1 VGRHRDPATLTP
13 QAPPSAPRL
22 PRAPLSPAS
31 AAQRRLASAVVLAS
45 TFGFC
50 VLAPFAAV
58 PLERVDAFIPSY
70 ESALIVSD
78 LATAALLLAQFA
90 SRRSRA
96 LLALASG
103 YLFTAA
109 AAFSH
114 LLSFPGLF
122 AAGGLLGAGPQTTA
136 WLYMFWHAGFPCF
149 VIAHTVLGN
158 RERAGLAPVEG
169 PARHWVAIA
178 CVGSLGLAAL
188 CTALATAGHALLPP
202 IMAGNHYTPTMVTIV
217 ATTWIASVAALVQVW
232 RRRTREGLDLWL
244 IVVMCAWIFDV
255 ALSAVLN
262 AGRFDLGFYSGRLYG
277 LVAANV
283 VLMMLVAE
291 NAKMHRVLARERDR
305 ALAAEQ
311 AKGTFLATMSHEIR
325 TPLNGV
331 TGMLELLSL
340 TRLDPEQRSILA
352 TVRQSGDSLMRIIDD
367 ILDLSKI
374 EAGRLELRPEP
385 VSVPA
390 LVRAVCDVYSGNAS
404 MKGLV
409 LEAVVDERLAPAHVI
424 DSLRVQQVLNNLVS
438 NAIKFTSAGS
448 VRVRVEVASSG
459 AEEDTLRFDVT
470 DTGEGLAAEEQARLF
485 RPYAQ
490 SGAARAG
497 SSGLG
502 LSICLRL
509 ATLMGGALEMKSA
522 KGQGTTVLFT
532 LRAQRAPAASIAAV
546 PPAAPLEAAR
556 AALPADAASH
566 GTGIVL
572 VVDDH
577 PINRMLLAKQLA
589 SLGHASLVT
598 ESGSEALELWNRGT
612 VAVVITDCDMP
623 AMDGYELTRRIR
635 AAEAAGGLVRTP
647 IIAWTANALEGETQ
661 KCLESGMDDY
671 LVKPTRRDELA
682 EKLSCWLA
690 LRGTQAEAIDR
701 AQLGELT
708 GGDAAM
714 EREVLA
720 EFLRSS
726 RNDAAELH
734 AALASRDA
742 GTAARIAHRLKGA
755 AASVG
760 AHALG
765 RVCGEIEAAGRAS
778 DVAAAAR
785 ALPALDAELGRIGA
799 HAGPQRTLSRHT
811 EH

>member
-1 VGRHRDPATLTP
+1 VTP
-13 QAPPSAPRL
+13 QAPPSTSRL
-22 PRAPLSPAS
+22 PQAPSYNAS
-31 AAQRRLASAVVLAS
+31 AAQRRLAKAVLFVSVGA
-45 TFGFC
+45 FC
-50 VLAPFAAV
+50 VAVPFAKVQWPAV
-58 PLERVDAFIPSY
+58 GAFIPAY
-70 ESALIVSD
+70 QSALIVSD
-78 LATAALLLAQFA
+78 LATAALLLAQLA
-90 SRRSRA
+90 SRPSRA
-96 LLALASG
+96 WIVLASG

-109 AAFSH
+109 AALAH

-122 AAGGLLGAGPQTTA
+122 APGGLLGSGPQTTA

-149 VIAHTVLGN
+149 VIAHTVLED
-158 RERAGLAPVEG
+158 RERAGVAAPG
-169 PARHWVAIA
+169 GAPARRWIVASLL
-178 CVGSLGLAAL
+178 GSVALAAL
-188 CTALATAGHALLPP
+188 CTLLATAGHALLPP
-202 IMAGNHYTPTMVTIV
+202 IMAGNHYTPYMMAVV
-217 ATTWIASVAALVQVW
+217 GTTWVASVFALVEVW
-232 RRRTREGLDLWL
+232 RRRSRNAIDLWL
-244 IVVMCAWIFDV
+244 MVVMCAWIFDI

-262 AGRFDLGFYSGRLYG
+262 AGRFDVGFYVGRLYG

-305 ALAAEQ
+305 AKAAEQ

-340 TRLDPEQRSILA
+340 TRLDAEQRSILA

-390 LVRAVCDVYSGNAS
+390 LVRTVCDVYSGNAS

-409 LEAVVDERLAPAHVI
+409 LEAIVDERVHGAHVI

-438 NAIKFTSAGS
+438 NAIKFTSVGS
-448 VRVRVEVASSG
+448 VKVRVERVEAGSD
-459 AEEDTLRFDVT
+459 EDTLRFDVT
-470 DTGEGLAAEEQARLF
+470 DTGEGLCAEEQARLF

-509 ATLMGGALEMKSA
+509 ANLMGGTLEMQSA
-522 KGQGTTVLFT
+522 KGRGTTMLLT
-532 LRAQRAPAASIAAV
+532 LRARRTPLEPNASAPAH
-546 PPAAPLEAAR
+546 APLEAAR
-556 AALPADAASH
+556 PALPADAASIA
-566 GTGIVL
+566 TGLVL

-589 SLGHASLVT
+589 SLGHASLVA
-598 ESGSEALELWNRGT
+598 ENGAEALELWSRGGI
-612 VAVVITDCDMP
+612 AVVVTDCDMP
-623 AMDGYELTRRIR
+623 VMDGYELTKRLRE
-635 AAEAAGGLVRTP
+635 AEAAGGLTRTP
-647 IIAWTANALEGETQ
+647 VIAWTANALEGESE
-661 KCLESGMDDY
+661 KCLQGGMDDF

-682 EKLSCWLA
+682 AKLARWLA
-690 LRGTQAEAIDR
+690 QSSAQAEAVDI
-701 AQLGELT
+701 AQLRELT

-714 EREVLA
+714 ERTVLA

-726 RNDAAELH
+726 RDDAAELH
-734 AALASRDA
+734 AALASRDIA
-742 GTAARIAHRLKGA
+742 RATRIAHRLKGA

-760 AHALG
+760 AHGL
-765 RVCGEIEAAGRAS
+765 RRTCDEIESAGRAAE
-778 DVAAAAR
+778 VAAASQAM
-785 ALPALDAELGRIGA
+785 PALDAELDRI
-799 HAGPQRTLSRHT
+799 HAQVGPDRPASRRG
-811 EH
+811 EP